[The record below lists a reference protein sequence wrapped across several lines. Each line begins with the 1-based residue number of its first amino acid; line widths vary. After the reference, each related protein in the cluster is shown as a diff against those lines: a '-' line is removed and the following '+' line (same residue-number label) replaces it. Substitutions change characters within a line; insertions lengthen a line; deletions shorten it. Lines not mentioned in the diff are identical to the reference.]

1 MNLHDKDFLVS
12 AFMKVKFEQLI
23 YMSEAGILLTNLRK
37 IHLGHKTI
45 PMCRMTF
52 HHTNNK

>member
-23 YMSEAGILLTNLRK
+23 YVRGRYTVDKST
-37 IHLGHKTI
+37 
-45 PMCRMTF
+45 
-52 HHTNNK
+52 